1 MGGES
6 IVNMGS
12 VSGILLDGGS
22 GSSLTF
28 WVGEAEMDRVV

>member
-1 MGGES
+1 MGRDS

-12 VSGILLDGGS
+12 VSDILLDGGS
-22 GSSLTF
+22 GWFLTF